1 MNSTSNRPGGGEHRV
16 FEELLSSHL
25 DSLFRTAVRLC
36 RGNVADAEDLLQDSL
51 LRAFDAFSSLRER
64 AAARSWLF
72 RILVHTNL
80 NRVRAR
86 SRRPEHVAS
95 DLSETAFEQAL
106 GDWQTLPSPLEDAH
120 SAKLR
125 DALVSALNDLG
136 DDIRPVIVLVDIEG
150 FRQREVA
157 EMLQIPE
164 GTVASRLFR
173 ARCAL
178 RIALSHLQH
187 HSGQWGEA

>member
-1 MNSTSNRPGGGEHRV
+1 MTLKSNAPEDNHNRV

-36 RGNVADAEDLLQDSL
+36 RGNIADAEDLLQDAL
-51 LRAFDAFSSLRER
+51 LRAFDGFSSLREQTS
-64 AAARSWLF
+64 ARSWLF
-72 RILVHTNL
+72 RILIHTNL

-86 SRRPEHVAS
+86 RRRPEDVES
-95 DLSETAFEQAL
+95 DLSEAAFEHAL
-106 GDWQTLPSPLEDAH
+106 GSWQPFRSPLEDAH
-120 SAKLR
+120 FAGLR
-125 DALVSALNDLG
+125 DTLTSAINKLG
-136 DDIRPVIVLVDIEG
+136 DDVRPVIVLVDIEG

-157 EMLQIPE
+157 ELMQIPE

-178 RIALSHLQH
+178 RSSLAGLRQQ
-187 HSGQWGEA
+187 SGRRGKA